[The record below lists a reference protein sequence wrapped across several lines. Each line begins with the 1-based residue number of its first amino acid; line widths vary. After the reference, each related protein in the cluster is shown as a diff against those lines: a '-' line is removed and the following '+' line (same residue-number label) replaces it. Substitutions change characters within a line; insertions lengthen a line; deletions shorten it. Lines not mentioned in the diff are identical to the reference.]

1 MCSAL
6 RGYVKRQPQMD
17 SAVKEGA
24 NGNVMTGT
32 LAALLAAGTAALM
45 MAMVGAPLSP
55 AQAQTA
61 AGDLATARQSTSQIA
76 PDLPATLVDAACQE
90 GTVMLYT
97 LVFRGDLEGLAAQ
110 FHARFPCLTLKTF
123 VGSGGVLAE
132 RFISEYQAG
141 SYVADVWMNSSP
153 VYGDDLAAKG
163 MLLNWTPPDAARVP
177 AIWKHEGAWYSVGLA
192 HIGVAWN
199 TDDLTADQ
207 TKWLDG
213 LTRWD
218 QLPSAPFQGSA
229 ALVDIR
235 AGGTTQLPYYMFE
248 TQYGPGFMT
257 KLAALKPTVFNAINP
272 LADRLGTGEFSLG
285 LAVTADTAIATQWLR
300 GAPVRWKFPEPGLA
314 VPYYIGLPAKAA
326 HPNAAKLFMVW
337 SLSPEGQ
344 RLWVSNTGLAPVD
357 KGIQDDRK
365 FAHEAWYKLPSSYYT
380 VDWNA
385 LSAALPTATTRF
397 AAVFGH

>member
-1 MCSAL
+1 
-6 RGYVKRQPQMD
+6 
-17 SAVKEGA
+17 
-24 NGNVMTGT
+24 MTRT
-32 LAALLAAGTAALM
+32 LSALLAAGATMM
-45 MAMVGAPLSP
+45 MAVVVGVMANP
-55 AQAQTA
+55 ARAQPA
-61 AGDLATARQSTSQIA
+61 AELATARQSAGQIA
-76 PDLPATLVDAACQE
+76 PDLPASLVDAACQE

-97 LVFRGDLEGLAAQ
+97 LVFRGDLQDLAAQ

-123 VGSGGVLAE
+123 VGSGGVLAQ
-132 RFISEYQAG
+132 RYISEYQAG

-177 AIWKHEGAWYSVGLA
+177 AIWKHEAAWYAVGLA

-199 TDDLTADQ
+199 TDDLTAAQ

-218 QLPSAPFQGSA
+218 QLPSAPFEGSS

-235 AGGTTQLPYYMFE
+235 AGGTTQLPYYMFGKD
-248 TQYGPGFMT
+248 YGPDFLT
-257 KLAALKPTVFNAINP
+257 KLTALKPTLFNAINP

-285 LAVTADTAIATQWLR
+285 LAVTADTAIATQWLQ

-314 VPYYIGLPAKAA
+314 VPYYIGLPAKAP
-326 HPNAAKLFMVW
+326 HPNAAKLFMTW

-357 KGIQDDRK
+357 KGVQDDRK
-365 FAHEAWYKLPSSYYT
+365 FAHEPWYKLPGSYYI

-385 LSAALPTATTRF
+385 LSAALPADTARF